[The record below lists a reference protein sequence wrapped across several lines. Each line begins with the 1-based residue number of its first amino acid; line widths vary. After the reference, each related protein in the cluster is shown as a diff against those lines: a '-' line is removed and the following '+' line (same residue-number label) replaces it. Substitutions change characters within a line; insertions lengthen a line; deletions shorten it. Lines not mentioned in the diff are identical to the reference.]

1 MKAPDTSFPGNPV
14 ERVPHPPGA
23 TCAVADDPLTVRCPG
38 GEHGAPALTGRR
50 LLALR
55 PDCVSSNA
63 GRFPKRFIAEL
74 ASLTVERGAFRAAA
88 TSTNMTRSLA
98 QALLAY
104 PLFFAPVP
112 PPSRTPPHRVAER
125 VEEVARLIEQ
135 TPRIDAIDVPELVDE
150 NHEGR
155 PRYRTDD
162 PRTYGRTIA
171 ERTGLEV
178 IVNKVVA
185 HLESH
190 AALEAWA
197 QETVRLGVRHAVLV
211 GGTSRFIPYPG
222 LPVAEA
228 NRVVRPILA
237 GSNGLL
243 GNISIPQ
250 RRGEAHRMV
259 SKTRAGASFF
269 TTQLLFAPEAISE
282 TVASYDKLCRQAEI
296 SPATVILSFA
306 PVADETDI
314 EFVRW
319 LGADVPEESE
329 RRLMNGDDPNTSVR
343 CIALAREVWE
353 LVSQRAADDQL
364 RVPLGINIEQVS
376 PRHLDGAREMLTAFV
391 DCLPRTNGTGN

>member
-1 MKAPDTSFPGNPV
+1 MP
-14 ERVPHPPGA
+14 
-23 TCAVADDPLTVRCPG
+23 
-38 GEHGAPALTGRR
+38 
-50 LLALR
+50 R
-55 PDCVSSNA
+55 P
-63 GRFPKRFIAEL
+63 
-74 ASLTVERGAFRAAA
+74 
-88 TSTNMTRSLA
+88 LA
-98 QALLAY
+98 QALLAN

-112 PPSRTPPHRVAER
+112 PPSRTPPHRVTER
-125 VEEVARLIEQ
+125 VEEVARLISQ

-222 LPVAEA
+222 PPVAEA

-237 GSNGLL
+237 ASNGLL
-243 GNISIPQ
+243 GNIAIPQ
-250 RRGEAHRMV
+250 RRGEAHRMI

-269 TTQLLFAPEAISE
+269 TTQLLFDSEAITE
-282 TVASYDKLCRQAEI
+282 TLVSYDKLCRQSQI
-296 SPATVILSFA
+296 SPATVVLSFA

-329 RRLMNGDDPNTSVR
+329 RRLMSGDDPNTSVR
-343 CIALAREVWE
+343 CIALAHEVWDS
-353 LVSQRAADDQL
+353 VSQRAAADHL

-376 PRHLDGAREMLTAFV
+376 PRHLDGAREMLAAFV
-391 DCLPRTNGTGN
+391 DCLPRSGGTGN

>member
-1 MKAPDTSFPGNPV
+1 M
-14 ERVPHPPGA
+14 R
-23 TCAVADDPLTVRCPG
+23 PL
-38 GEHGAPALTGRR
+38 
-50 LLALR
+50 
-55 PDCVSSNA
+55 
-63 GRFPKRFIAEL
+63 AE
-74 ASLTVERGAFRAAA
+74 
-88 TSTNMTRSLA
+88 
-98 QALLAY
+98 ALLDH

-112 PPSRTPPHRVAER
+112 PPSRSPAHRVTER
-125 VEEVARLIEQ
+125 VEEAIRLIEQ
-135 TPRIDAIDVPELVDE
+135 MPRIDAIDVPELVDE

-162 PRTYGRTIA
+162 PREYARTIA
-171 ERTGLEV
+171 GRTGREA

-197 QETVRLGVRHAVLV
+197 LETVRLGVHHTVLV

-222 LPVAEA
+222 PPVAEA

-237 GSNGLL
+237 GVRGLL
-243 GNISIPQ
+243 GNIAIPQ

-269 TTQLLFAPEAISE
+269 TTQLLFSSEAVSE
-282 TVASYDKLCRQAEI
+282 MLVSYDKLCRQAELP
-296 SPATVILSFA
+296 PATVILSFA
-306 PVADETDI
+306 PVADETDV

-329 RRLMNGDDPNTSVR
+329 RRLLSGEDPNTSER

-353 LVSQRAADDQL
+353 SVTRRAAADRIQ
-364 RVPLGINIEQVS
+364 VPLGVNIEQVS
-376 PRHLDGAREMLTAFV
+376 TRHLDGARDMLAAFV
-391 DCLPRTNGTGN
+391 PHLSNGSASPR